1 MTYLDARR
9 PRPRHV
15 DHEAGGT
22 RKSSR
27 APHGHGSLHVPATK
41 LILLTCSF
49 FRSSFLSFILRLC
62 VKLAGCAARGDGK
75 LTLASG
81 KAELR

>member
-22 RKSSR
+22 R

-41 LILLTCSF
+41 LILLSRSF
-49 FRSSFLSFILRLC
+49 FLSFSVFSSSSFYFASLRH
-62 VKLAGCAARGDGK
+62 ARKGRM
-75 LTLASG
+75 
-81 KAELR
+81 KADARIWES